1 MKIEQTRSYVG
12 DDLEVTIECTLNAN
26 ALERTSLGIYNRSE
40 ITVEAYDKNDKNL
53 NANAYQILGS
63 DEEELLQSLVVTGY
77 VTDASDVS
85 AIIEVSS
92 EQFKDAQE
100 VADYMLWLENN
111 LCTQD
116 QDQEVPEEP

>member
-1 MKIEQTRSYVG
+1 MSVASHAIWFH
-12 DDLEVTIECTLNAN
+12 
-26 ALERTSLGIYNRSE
+26 TSCGIS
-40 ITVEAYDKNDKNL
+40 V
-53 NANAYQILGS
+53 
-63 DEEELLQSLVVTGY
+63 
-77 VTDASDVS
+77 
-85 AIIEVSS
+85 EVSS